1 MMKKPKV
8 SVEEIVDLVKRY
20 QATLTS
26 GDTKLGRRLAE
37 LVVLANEG
45 LVVKFMNRYARA
57 QNEEDKEDALQAGRM
72 GVLRAAR
79 DFDPKLGSFSTHA
92 HNHIRDF
99 IQRWSGKTV
108 AVTRPR
114 SASMP
119 ASIART
125 AQRFRQ
131 MHGTEPT
138 AADLKVTEA
147 QLVEW
152 SSGTYFVEIDTG
164 ASDDEKP
171 GVQLTY
177 DDQEAD
183 NAARLIKVESAW
195 KEALQEL
202 SPRNQE
208 IAERVF
214 IRGEQA
220 SSVAAAFGL
229 THGRIIQIC
238 KRIEVRMKR
247 AIDPSSY
254 DPAEDWDLQH
264 TLRQRKIDA
273 LRKSA

>member
-1 MMKKPKV
+1 MKKPKV
-8 SVEEIVDLVKRY
+8 SVEEIVDLVKQY
-20 QATLTS
+20 QATLAS

-79 DFDPKLGSFSTHA
+79 DFDPTLGSFSTHA

-138 AADLKVTEA
+138 ATDLNVTEA
-147 QLVEW
+147 QLIEW

-177 DDQEAD
+177 DNEEAD

-195 KEALQEL
+195 KEALEEL